1 MNRKKGIVDSLNKH
15 TNQIYPGNG
24 FLATGFLYLNVCAM
38 TLQG

>member
-1 MNRKKGIVDSLNKH
+1 MSGKKGVESLNKH
-15 TNQIYPGNG
+15 TNQIYPGND